1 MVEFVVIVL
10 SCTCRLVSP
19 RKVFQQN
26 MQEKQHKAYHWWYQR
41 TGTKGLTFTAP
52 DHVTAS
58 LINIPTKDAQY
69 CTTSTQTV
77 VTLPKMVHTGIN
89 CDLKKCD
96 DKGTQVAPTMCSIAT
111 QTNRPTLT
119 IEDVQ
124 ENHKTLKH
132 LTAIPS
138 KECFMAIFS
147 ELSED
152 EEHLEAEVGK
162 RKEGFEILALP
173 QKQNQK
179 KGRKGTE
186 K

>member
-26 MQEKQHKAYHWWYQR
+26 MPEKQHKAYHWWYQR

-89 CDLKKCD
+89 CDLKKFD
-96 DKGTQVAPTMCSIAT
+96 DKGTQVAPTMCIIAS
-111 QTNRPTLT
+111 QTDRPTLT

-124 ENHKTLKH
+124 ENPKTLKFF
-132 LTAIPS
+132 TGIQAKS
-138 KECFMAIFS
+138 ASFS

-152 EEHLEAEVGK
+152 EEHLEAEVRK
-162 RKEGFEILALP
+162 RKEL
-173 QKQNQK
+173 
-179 KGRKGTE
+179 
-186 K
+186 

>member
-1 MVEFVVIVL
+1 MVPGVADLKPLLQWGVCHNLSILGCGRAAWRLRNTDLFSAFVVPFLFTKNKCFRALLVEFVVIVL
-10 SCTCRLVSP
+10 ACACRLVSP

-89 CDLKKCD
+89 CDLKKFD
-96 DKGTQVAPTMCSIAT
+96 DKGT
-111 QTNRPTLT
+111 
-119 IEDVQ
+119 
-124 ENHKTLKH
+124 
-132 LTAIPS
+132 
-138 KECFMAIFS
+138 
-147 ELSED
+147 
-152 EEHLEAEVGK
+152 
-162 RKEGFEILALP
+162 
-173 QKQNQK
+173 
-179 KGRKGTE
+179 
-186 K
+186 

>member
-1 MVEFVVIVL
+1 LQVGEPKKSVSTEYAGETTQGLPLVVPVYRDQGPII
-10 SCTCRLVSP
+10 P
-19 RKVFQQN
+19 Q
-26 MQEKQHKAYHWWYQR
+26 
-41 TGTKGLTFTAP
+41 TFTAP

-58 LINIPTKDAQY
+58 LINIPTKDAQR

-77 VTLPKMVHTGIN
+77 VNRPKMVHTGIN

-186 K
+186 KR